1 MSDQVVLEPP
11 ASASVSMQLPPANPP
26 SDTPLPTPPS
36 APSFVVPDAYK
47 EKPYLKGVDSLDKVF
62 SMLDGA
68 QTLIGKKSIPG
79 ADAKPED
86 WEAFYDAKGRP
97 KTAAEY
103 KIEGAEKS
111 DPRFLSSVQKAL
123 HKIGATPSEANLLW
137 KEVSTELE
145 AIAKEKGLADQ
156 QADVDFEAL
165 ASKTFGINKD
175 AVLSTS
181 KVLLDKFAPSE
192 MKPLIANL
200 PNEQLILL
208 AGVLDNINK
217 TYIKQDGAPAG
228 QPAATGRTPGE
239 LQEQARQLMLKPE
252 FSNPFLPG
260 HDSVKKQVEQLY
272 QSMFPKK

>member
-1 MSDQVVLEPP
+1 MSDPVVLEPP
-11 ASASVSMQLPPANPP
+11 ASASVSMSLPPANPP
-26 SDTPLPTPPS
+26 TEAPPPAPP
-36 APSFVVPDAYK
+36 APSFAVPDAYK

-137 KEVSTELE
+137 KEVSAELD
-145 AIAKEKGLADQ
+145 AISKEKGLVDQ
-156 QADVDFEAL
+156 QADIDFEAL
-165 ASKTFGINKD
+165 ASKTFGVNKETI
-175 AVLSTS
+175 LSTS
-181 KVLLDKFAPSE
+181 KGLLEKFAPSE

-217 TYIKQDGAPAG
+217 TYIKQDGAPSG

-239 LQEQARQLMLKPE
+239 IQEQARQLMLKPE

-260 HDSVKKQVEQLY
+260 HDAVKKQVEQLY
-272 QSMFPKK
+272 QSMYPKK